1 MPYVCYTN
9 LRCTELYYTHIHY
22 VIHIGILALIYCL
35 VAGFGYYIYDD
46 NIYPNVI
53 MNIQVNHT
61 LYIAI
66 NILVIL
72 TTGSKFSLASYPITE
87 CIYDIC
93 ELDVSKVYMSKISSV
108 MSSILKG
115 IYSVVSCILGPCYRC
130 VYNTIHAIPSLLQSH
145 PTTTAS
151 PPSAYGTF
159 TTAKKA
165 DYLPLFNTS
174 NGRPKPNL
182 TSRIPSLHDI
192 LDYNDLEVKEEYKD
206 IHGHTYT
213 HTHTLRR
220 PPPID
225 IPPTPTPVPAGDA
238 SEAGDGRSPKSV
250 QPTHLPNLTRGMHIH
265 HSTTKSNSTTNR
277 VHNNNT
283 TYQKYLKIMIRSI
296 IPIYALFLL
305 YISPNFGKL
314 LTIIGGVF
322 GSIICVILPLLFYI
336 HIYKDEL
343 SISYVLL
350 LWLLLCVCTVVGI
363 AICVLSAIYT

>member
-1 MPYVCYTN
+1 
-9 LRCTELYYTHIHY
+9 
-22 VIHIGILALIYCL
+22 
-35 VAGFGYYIYDD
+35 
-46 NIYPNVI
+46 

-93 ELDVSKVYMSKISSV
+93 ELDASKVYMSKISSI
-108 MSSILKG
+108 MYSILKG
-115 IYSVVSCILGPCYRC
+115 IYSVVSCIFGPCYRC
-130 VYNTIHAIPSLLQSH
+130 VCNTIHAIPPLLQSH
-145 PTTTAS
+145 TTATTTAL
-151 PPSAYGTF
+151 PPSGYGTF
-159 TTAKKA
+159 TNTKKA
-165 DYLPLFNTS
+165 GYLPLFNS
-174 NGRPKPNL
+174 PNNRPKPNL
-182 TSRIPSLHDI
+182 TPPTPPRIPSLHDI
-192 LDYNDLEVKEEYKD
+192 LDYNDLAVKEEYKD
-206 IHGHTYT
+206 IHGHTHT
-213 HTHTLRR
+213 HIHTLRR

-225 IPPTPTPVPAGDA
+225 IPPTPVPAADDT
-238 SEAGDGRSPKSV
+238 SEAGDGRSPKSER
-250 QPTHLPNLTRGMHIH
+250 PIHLPNITPNMYIH
-265 HSTTKSNSTTNR
+265 PHNTTTNNSNTTHIT
-277 VHNNNT
+277 HNNNT
-283 TYQKYLKIMIRSI
+283 TYQKYLKIIIRSI
-296 IPIYALFLL
+296 IPIYALILL

-350 LWLLLCVCTVVGI
+350 VWLLLSVCTVVGI

>member
-1 MPYVCYTN
+1 
-9 LRCTELYYTHIHY
+9 
-22 VIHIGILALIYCL
+22 
-35 VAGFGYYIYDD
+35 
-46 NIYPNVI
+46 

-93 ELDVSKVYMSKISSV
+93 ELEECKVYMSKISNI
-108 MSSILKG
+108 MYSILKG
-115 IYSVVSCILGPCYRC
+115 VYTVVSCIFGPCYRC
-130 VYNTIHAIPSLLQSH
+130 IYNTIHAIPQLLQSH

-159 TTAKKA
+159 TNPKKA
-165 DYLPLFNTS
+165 GYLPLFNTPAE
-174 NGRPKPNL
+174 RPKPHL
-182 TSRIPSLHDI
+182 TPPTPPHIPSLHDI
-192 LDYNDLEVKEEYKD
+192 LDYNDLAVEEEYKD

-213 HTHTLRR
+213 HIHTLRR

-225 IPPTPTPVPAGDA
+225 IPRTPVPAADDA
-238 SEAGDGRSPKSV
+238 SEAGDGRSPKSHG
-250 QPTHLPNLTRGMHIH
+250 PTHLPNITTGMHIH
-265 HSTTKSNSTTNR
+265 PHNTTN
-277 VHNNNT
+277 NNNT
-283 TYQKYLKIMIRSI
+283 TNITHTNTNYQKNLKIIIRSI
-296 IPIYALFLL
+296 IPIYALILL

-343 SISYVLL
+343 SISYILL
-350 LWLLLCVCTVVGI
+350 VWLLLSVCTLVGI

>member
-1 MPYVCYTN
+1 MS
-9 LRCTELYYTHIHY
+9 
-22 VIHIGILALIYCL
+22 IGILALIYCL

-93 ELDVSKVYMSKISSV
+93 ELDVSKVYMSKISSI

-115 IYSVVSCILGPCYRC
+115 IYGVVSCIFGPCYRRI
-130 VYNTIHAIPSLLQSH
+130 YNTIHAIPCIRSRLTT
-145 PTTTAS
+145 TTTAS
-151 PPSAYGTF
+151 TAGYGTF
-159 TTAKKA
+159 TNPQKA
-165 DYLPLFNTS
+165 GYLPLFNTPAE
-174 NGRPKPNL
+174 RPKPHL
-182 TSRIPSLHDI
+182 TPVSPPNIPAIPSLHDI
-192 LDYNDLEVKEEYKD
+192 LDYNDLAVKEEYKD

-213 HTHTLRR
+213 HIHTLRR

-225 IPPTPTPVPAGDA
+225 IPPTPTPTPVPAADT
-238 SEAGDGRSPKSV
+238 SEAGRRPKSER
-250 QPTHLPNLTRGMHIH
+250 PIHLPNITTGMHIH
-265 HSTTKSNSTTNR
+265 PHNTTNNSNTTNIT
-277 VHNNNT
+277 HNANI
-283 TYQKYLKIMIRSI
+283 TYQKYLKIIIRSI
-296 IPIYALFLL
+296 IPIYALILL

-350 LWLLLCVCTVVGI
+350 VWLLLSVCTVIGI